1 MTQGKNDIKYCGMVL
16 ALKHFPSEENSV
28 EQTGVLQLDQCFRHR
43 LRTSLGTLRDRYLS
57 QEMIV
62 YRALLLLLRLFLYV
76 VEWGVYLHSWCSMW
90 MMIKSVSLKLS
101 CRDKLLSICA
111 WLGKAPPVP
120 SARCTLCAERWCF
133 PRALVSWRCAAA
145 LCALCAWIMCVE
157 EFLHVQ
163 DGPGAATGTGPW
175 NWVTPAACLEGQL
188 VPMVRAV
195 GQVDFSTGLCSL
207 WPSSLRAPLS
217 LFPHL

>member
-1 MTQGKNDIKYCGMVL
+1 
-16 ALKHFPSEENSV
+16 
-28 EQTGVLQLDQCFRHR
+28 
-43 LRTSLGTLRDRYLS
+43 
-57 QEMIV
+57 MIV
-62 YRALLLLLRLFLYV
+62 YRALLLLIRLFLCV
-76 VEWGVYLHSWCSMW
+76 VEWGVYLHSWCSRW

-120 SARCTLCAERWCF
+120 SVRCTLCAERWCF
-133 PRALVSWRCAAA
+133 ARPSVSWCCAAA

-163 DGPGAATGTGPW
+163 DGPRAAAGTGSW
-175 NWVTPAACLEGQL
+175 NWVTPAACLGGQL

-207 WPSSLRAPLS
+207 WPSSLCAPLS